1 VIDSIECRLMRQL
14 RSASASP
21 TLRGRCKPDLA
32 ALDTAV
38 VLTWR
43 KVSLTAKLMVDPR
56 NGARAVI
63 RDTRSDSSR
72 YLWSVLAAGDMHL
85 ISEGR
90 TDYLAQAQSIAEA
103 ALRAYTENRPRSPAW
118 ARLYLTDPLFT

>member
-1 VIDSIECRLMRQL
+1 M
-14 RSASASP
+14 
-21 TLRGRCKPDLA
+21 
-32 ALDTAV
+32 

-72 YLWSVLAAGDMHL
+72 YLWSVLAAGETDPM
-85 ISEGR
+85 SNDR
-90 TDYLAQAQSIAEA
+90 TDDLARAQSIAEA
-103 ALRAYTENRPRSPAW
+103 ALHAYAESRARSVHSHQF
-118 ARLYLTDPLFT
+118 LTADAIKPTRSFPTAL

>member
-1 VIDSIECRLMRQL
+1 MIDSIECRLMRQL

-43 KVSLTAKLMVDPR
+43 KVSLTAKFMVDAR
-56 NGARAVI
+56 TGARAVI
-63 RDTRSDSSR
+63 RDTRSDAGR
-72 YLWSVLAAGDMHL
+72 YLWSVLAAGEMDPMSDGL
-85 ISEGR
+85 
-90 TDYLAQAQSIAEA
+90 TDDLTQAQSIAAA
-103 ALRAYTENRPRSPAW
+103 ALRAYAGNRVTAH
-118 ARLYLTDPLFT
+118 